1 MSKGT
6 YQAVEL
12 NDYLEMDLQQRFV
25 DDELVVGVDVAK
37 QIQFG
42 CVMGADWSDYDI
54 VRFEAS
60 QAEAFFGRL
69 ANLGKDV
76 TVVLEPSGTYG
87 DPLRELCARTGLETR
102 LVRPKQVHDAAEV
115 FDGVPSLHD
124 AKAAYLIC
132 RLHQNAIST
141 DWKQF
146 DDNQRRMRAIL
157 ARLDEAELE
166 RTRMTGKLEAML
178 ARHWPELTEVLELK
192 SATLQKLLSEFGGPR
207 KIAAC
212 PDRARR
218 RMRKVGGCRLA
229 QSKID
234 DVVASAGSTR
244 GVAMLEE
251 EEETL
256 SEFAHTLYEA
266 KAKIRAEKR
275 RLEVLCED
283 DEEASHIADQIGVT
297 TACVLVSYLGSVKN
311 YHSAA
316 AYQKASGL
324 NLKEKSSGKHQGQLK
339 ITKRGPAIVRRYLWM
354 AALRMLTPHKGCAV
368 AKAWYEK
375 MLARNGGKGS
385 KGLVALMRKLI
396 GALYHIGHGQPY
408 DPSKLFDVS
417 RLEVQT

>member
-12 NDYLEMDLQQRFV
+12 NDYLQMNLQERFI
-25 DDELVVGVDVAK
+25 DKELVVGIDVAK
-37 QIQFG
+37 QVQFA
-42 CVMGADWSDYDI
+42 CLMGTDWSDYDI

-60 QAEAFFGRL
+60 QAETFFGCL
-69 ANLGKDV
+69 AGLGKEV

-87 DPLRELCARTGLETR
+87 DPLRELCERCGLEVQ

-141 DWKQF
+141 DWKVF
-146 DDNQRRMRAIL
+146 DDDQRQMRAIL
-157 ARLDEAELE
+157 ARLDEAQLTC
-166 RTRMTGKLEAML
+166 TRMTGKIEAML
-178 ARHWPELTEVLELK
+178 ARHWPELTEVLDLD
-192 SATLQKLLSEFGGPR
+192 SATLQKLLIEFGGPR
-207 KIAAC
+207 EVAAS
-212 PDRARR
+212 PDQARR

-229 QSKID
+229 QAKID
-234 DVVASAGSTR
+234 AIISSAGSTR
-244 GVAMLEE
+244 GVAMLTE

-256 SEFAHTLYEA
+256 SEFAGKFYEA
-266 KAKIRAEKR
+266 AAKKRAEKR
-275 RLEVLCED
+275 RLESLCEGN
-283 DEEASHIADQIGVT
+283 EEASHIADQIGVT
-297 TACVLVSYLGSVKN
+297 TACILVSYLGSVKN

-316 AYQKASGL
+316 AYEKASGL
-324 NLKEKSSGKHQGQLK
+324 NLKEKSSGKHKGRLK

-354 AALRMLTPHKGCAV
+354 AALRMLTPHQGCAV
-368 AKAWYEK
+368 AKAWYDK
-375 MLARNGGKGS
+375 MLARNGDSGS

-408 DPSKLFDVS
+408 DPAKLFDVS